1 MLVLQIDTFTNTRQV
16 EIFIF
21 INNNIGNFSPKMY
34 WNKLDYHNDSIQC
47 TGCLFTFVLVETFE
61 GIMHSHGHNTWEK
74 PPFCNIVSNLGRWT
88 SSDTF
93 SDGTA
98 CNIIILKQGHLV
110 EWGHLLEKG
119 QLLIKTHSKKE
130 LIQKGARIGRRA
142 LINQIITVLSIKTI
156 TQHTVWFN
164 LCKLFADD

>member
-1 MLVLQIDTFTNTRQV
+1 MRGLGFNILKHPVPTKVDQPIHYQCHYRQYTTEKCKQEYCFHSQGHVITSFHEPESCGQQKGTARKSQIKNH
-16 EIFIF
+16 FI
-21 INNNIGNFSPKMY
+21 
-34 WNKLDYHNDSIQC
+34 
-47 TGCLFTFVLVETFE
+47 
-61 GIMHSHGHNTWEK
+61 
-74 PPFCNIVSNLGRWT
+74 
-88 SSDTF
+88 

-156 TQHTVWFN
+156 TQHTV
-164 LCKLFADD
+164 